1 MQTAADWTGK
11 LFMYTVG
18 SYPGMDKILPAL
30 LDKRVFSGILIEF
43 LSLEPLTYVFIV
55 NILVSNLFMPIVQ
68 WFSGAFLVYSLWF
81 NDDFYDL
88 VFEGIYG
95 SMWTLKVPDAIS
107 TYMPGFDDYL
117 EANPRPEVV
126 ETKKTKAVKKD
137 IKVEEFATK
146 TEDVAPKSKK
156 VPAK

>member
-11 LFMYTVG
+11 LFMYTLG

-43 LSLEPLTYVFIV
+43 LSLEPLLYVLIV

-68 WFSGAFLVYSLWF
+68 WIIGIYLVYSLWF
-81 NDDFYDL
+81 NDAFYNL

-95 SMWTLKVPDAIS
+95 SIWTLNVPDAIS

-117 EANPRPEVV
+117 EINPRPVV
-126 ETKKTKAVKKD
+126 VKTKKAKAVKKD
-137 IKVEEFATK
+137 TKVEEVATK
-146 TEDVAPKSKK
+146 TD
-156 VPAK
+156 